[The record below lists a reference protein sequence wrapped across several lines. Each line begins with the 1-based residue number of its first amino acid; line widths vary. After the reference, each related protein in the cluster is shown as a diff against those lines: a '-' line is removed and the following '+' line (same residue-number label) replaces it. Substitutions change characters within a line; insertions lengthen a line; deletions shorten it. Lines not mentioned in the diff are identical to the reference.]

1 MRKHRCPCG
10 DEQCYIEP
18 EGFEEEELVEQVGVM
33 EPNFD
38 LGSPK
43 LSLNSNKVAAP
54 PYVGQSFQS
63 DEEALEYYSNF
74 ARNNG
79 FLVRRERSKGNP
91 EHPMGVYKRE
101 LVCHRPAPLYPYISQ
116 ADRERILALAKGG
129 CNANLIIRAL
139 EMEKG
144 IKPGQLTFGERDLKN
159 FLNAS
164 MSINPENEGL
174 ELLKACKVMKER
186 NPDFRYEFT
195 YDESNKLEHIAWSYV
210 GSIQAYKIF
219 GDVVFFD
226 TTYHLYAYDRIVG
239 VWFGLDNNGNTIFF
253 CCAVLLDE
261 KPDSYRWAFQ
271 AFLRLMDGKLPQT
284 ILTDFDL
291 GLKDAL
297 TNELPSAKH
306 AFSIWHIMSKLPAN
320 NSMATKFFFKGFLNS
335 QTRLK
340 DFTEQVGVAVDFQ
353 NQAGEEAATQQSQ
366 ESLKIKTCL
375 PSRSMRRLS

>member
-1 MRKHRCPCG
+1 MTSTSSTSTFFPMRKHRCPCG

-101 LVCHRPAPLYPYISQ
+101 LVCHRAGSPLSVKSPEAKRQRKKKPSRCKCDAQMVIKKNVLSGATKWVVISFSNLHNHDLLDINDVHYSPGYRYISQ
-116 ADRERILALAKGG
+116 ADRERILALVKGG

-271 AFLRLMDGKLPQT
+271 VR
-284 ILTDFDL
+284 
-291 GLKDAL
+291 
-297 TNELPSAKH
+297 
-306 AFSIWHIMSKLPAN
+306 
-320 NSMATKFFFKGFLNS
+320 
-335 QTRLK
+335 
-340 DFTEQVGVAVDFQ
+340 
-353 NQAGEEAATQQSQ
+353 
-366 ESLKIKTCL
+366 
-375 PSRSMRRLS
+375 